1 MRRLSSIH
9 VKNRSANRE
18 VSDASLRHLLIR
30 GSPLLRLLIC
40 LPIVRAAFV
49 APRIV
54 RLPEDRKPLVTM
66 FLPTYLEAN
75 VTDANLK
82 VQISDAISYVREQRD
97 APCFREFAPS
107 G

>member
-1 MRRLSSIH
+1 
-9 VKNRSANRE
+9 
-18 VSDASLRHLLIR
+18 
-30 GSPLLRLLIC
+30 
-40 LPIVRAAFV
+40 
-49 APRIV
+49 
-54 RLPEDRKPLVTM
+54 M
-66 FLPTYLEAN
+66 FLLTYLEAN